1 MLSRALQTNPDTI
14 GDTHPLGV
22 VASAFETSL
31 KKETLAPRTSV
42 SSVSKNAKYNDLL
55 TLLSSLGLSSASTRL
70 VLGEAI
76 L

>member
-1 MLSRALQTNPDTI
+1 MFARALETYPDAI
-14 GDTHPLGV
+14 GDTDPLGV
-22 VASAFETSL
+22 VATTLETSL
-31 KKETLAPRTSV
+31 KKDFLGSHHLSV
-42 SSVSKNAKYNDLL
+42 FQRNQKYIILL